1 MLVMI
6 LGLVYSNYRLNK
18 ATLIISR
25 YYTTRVIFFIF
36 YKVLYLFFYFYL
48 YYINYPTL
56 IELLKD
62 V

>member
-25 YYTTRVIFFIF
+25 YYTTQVIFFIF
-36 YKVLYLFFYFYL
+36 YRVLHLFFTFTYTIL
-48 YYINYPTL
+48 ITL
-56 IELLKD
+56 L
-62 V
+62 